1 MTFAQKLK
9 ELRTRAGMSQEKLG
23 EKVGVSRQAITK
35 WETDKGAPDM
45 DNLMA
50 LSDLFGV
57 SVDELLGWEARRQAD
72 GYLYESVTEY
82 DVMDPKRYDVKLGGA
97 RRLTVRGYEG
107 EKLRVRLLSDT
118 LAALAADCKVKID
131 DNRGRLDV
139 ELVRQNGLTEAAVR
153 EGLTVCMDLPNRYIY
168 HVELAANVS
177 ELTIR
182 DLVAEDLEFDGKVRT
197 LTVDGFTGELEVNT
211 NQDVKAE
218 ITALSGSLS
227 FNQAAAVSRL
237 TVPRDFAFAARRRGV
252 ANALYFEQAGARTED
267 FSDPDAETVIELN
280 GMRSELFICRA

>member
-9 ELRTRAGMSQEKLG
+9 EMRIRAGMSQEKLS

-57 SVDELLGWEARRQAD
+57 SVDELLGREARRSAA

-118 LAALAADCKVKID
+118 LSTLEADCKVKID

-139 ELVRQNGLTEAAVR
+139 DLVRLNGFTEAAAR
-153 EGLTVCMDLPNRYIY
+153 EGLTVELDLPDRYIN
-168 HVELAANVS
+168 HVELAANVT
-177 ELTIR
+177 ELTIGA
-182 DLVAEDLEFDGKVRT
+182 LSCEELEFDGKVQAM
-197 LTVDGFTGELEVNT
+197 TVDGFTGEMEVDT

-218 ITALSGSLS
+218 IIALTGSLAL
-227 FNQAAAVSRL
+227 NQVAAVSRL
-237 TVPRDFAFAARRRGV
+237 TVPGDLIFTARKRGV
-252 ANALYFEQAGARTED
+252 GNALFFEQAGQRTED
-267 FSDPDAETVIELN
+267 FSTPDAETLIELN
-280 GMRSELFICRA
+280 GMKSELYICRK

>member
-9 ELRTRAGMSQEKLG
+9 EMRIRAGMSQEKLS

-57 SVDELLGWEARRQAD
+57 SVDELLGREARRSAA

-118 LAALAADCKVKID
+118 LSTLEADCKVKID

-139 ELVRQNGLTEAAVR
+139 DLVRLNGFTEAAAR
-153 EGLTVCMDLPNRYIY
+153 EGLTVELDLPDRYIN
-168 HVELAANVS
+168 HVELAANVT
-177 ELTIR
+177 ELTIGT
-182 DLVAEDLEFDGKVRT
+182 LSCEELEFDGKVQA
-197 LTVDGFTGELEVNT
+197 LTVDGFTGEMEVDT

-218 ITALSGSLS
+218 IIALTGSLAL
-227 FNQAAAVSRL
+227 NQVAAVSRV
-237 TVPRDFAFAARRRGV
+237 TVPGDLIFTARKRGV
-252 ANALYFEQAGARTED
+252 GNALFFEQAGQRTED
-267 FSDPDAETVIELN
+267 FSTPDAETLIELN
-280 GMRSELFICRA
+280 GMKSELYICRA

>member
-9 ELRTRAGMSQEKLG
+9 EMRIRAGMSQEKLS

-57 SVDELLGWEARRQAD
+57 SVDELLGREARRSAA

-118 LAALAADCKVKID
+118 LSTLEADCKVKID
-131 DNRGRLDV
+131 DNRGHLDV
-139 ELVRQNGLTEAAVR
+139 DLVRLNGFTEAAAR
-153 EGLTVCMDLPNRYIY
+153 EGLTVELDLPDRYIN
-168 HVELAANVS
+168 HVELAANVT
-177 ELTIR
+177 ELTIGA
-182 DLVAEDLEFDGKVRT
+182 LSCEELEFDGKVQA
-197 LTVDGFTGELEVNT
+197 LTVDGFTGEMEVDT

-218 ITALSGSLS
+218 IIALTGSLAL
-227 FNQAAAVSRL
+227 NQVAAVSRV
-237 TVPRDFAFAARRRGV
+237 TVPGDLIFTARKRGV
-252 ANALYFEQAGARTED
+252 GNALFFEQAGQRTED
-267 FSDPDAETVIELN
+267 FSTPDAETLIELN
-280 GMRSELFICRA
+280 GMKSELYICRA

>member
-9 ELRTRAGMSQEKLG
+9 ELRTKAGMSQEKLA

-57 SVDELLGWEARRQAD
+57 SVDELLGREARRPSE
-72 GYLYESVTEY
+72 GYLDERVTEY
-82 DVMDPKRYDVKLGGA
+82 DVADPKRYDMKLGGA

-118 LAALAADCKVKID
+118 LATLAADCKVRID

-139 ELVRQNGLTEAAVR
+139 DLMRQNGMTEAAVR
-153 EGLTVCMDLPNRYIY
+153 EGLMIEVELPSKYIY
-168 HVELAANVS
+168 HVELTANVN
-177 ELTIR
+177 EL
-182 DLVAEDLEFDGKVRT
+182 LVGSSPARIWSS
-197 LTVDGFTGELEVNT
+197 TGRSRPWWWT
-211 NQDVKAE
+211 GSPGPRRS
-218 ITALSGSLS
+218 TAPW
-227 FNQAAAVSRL
+227 
-237 TVPRDFAFAARRRGV
+237 T
-252 ANALYFEQAGARTED
+252 
-267 FSDPDAETVIELN
+267 
-280 GMRSELFICRA
+280 

>member
-9 ELRTRAGMSQEKLG
+9 EMRIRAGMSQEKLS

-57 SVDELLGWEARRQAD
+57 SVDELLGREARRSAA

-118 LAALAADCKVKID
+118 LSTLEADCKVKID

-139 ELVRQNGLTEAAVR
+139 DLVRLNGFTEAAAR
-153 EGLTVCMDLPNRYIY
+153 EGLTVELDLPDRYIN
-168 HVELAANVS
+168 HVELAANVT
-177 ELTIR
+177 ELTIGT
-182 DLVAEDLEFDGKVRT
+182 LSCEELEFDGKVQT
-197 LTVDGFTGELEVNT
+197 LTVDGFTGEMEVDT

-218 ITALSGSLS
+218 IIALTGSLAL
-227 FNQAAAVSRL
+227 NQVAAVSRL
-237 TVPRDFAFAARRRGV
+237 TVPGDLIFTARKRGV
-252 ANALYFEQAGARTED
+252 GNALFFEQAGQRTED
-267 FSDPDAETVIELN
+267 FSTPDAETLIELN
-280 GMRSELFICRA
+280 GMKSELYICRA

>member
-9 ELRTRAGMSQEKLG
+9 ELRTRAGMSQEKLS

-57 SVDELLGWEARRQAD
+57 SVDELLGREARRPAE
-72 GYLYESVTEY
+72 GFLYESVTEY
-82 DVMDPKRYDVKLGGA
+82 DVSDPKRYDMKLGGA

-118 LAALAADCKVKID
+118 LFTLQADCKVKID

-139 ELVRQNGLTEAAVR
+139 DLVRQNGLTEAAAR
-153 EGLTVCMDLPNRYIY
+153 EGLTIAVDLPSKYVY
-168 HVELAANVS
+168 HVELAANVNELFIG
-177 ELTIR
+177 ELT
-182 DLVAEDLEFDGKVRT
+182 AEELEYDGKVQDV
-197 LTVDGFTGELEVNT
+197 TVDGFEGELEINS
-211 NQDVKAE
+211 NQDMKVDCRRLA
-218 ITALSGSLS
+218 GSLAL
-227 FNQAAAVSRL
+227 NQVAAVSRL
-237 TVPRDFAFAARRRGV
+237 ILPEGFAFAARKRGIG
-252 ANALYFEQAGARTED
+252 NSLYFEEAGQRAED
-267 FSDPDAETVIELN
+267 FSDPDAQTTIELN
-280 GMRSELFICRA
+280 GMRSELFISRA

>member
-9 ELRTRAGMSQEKLG
+9 ELRTKAGMSQEKLA

-57 SVDELLGWEARRQAD
+57 RVDELLGREARRLAA
-72 GYLYESVTEY
+72 GFLYESVTEY
-82 DVMDPKRYDVKLGGA
+82 DISDPKRYDVKLGGA

-118 LAALAADCKVKID
+118 LSTLAADCKVKID

-139 ELVRQNGLTEAAVR
+139 DLVRLNGFTEAVAR
-153 EGLTVCMDLPNRYIY
+153 EGLTVELDLPDRYIN
-168 HVELAANVS
+168 HVELAANVN
-177 ELTIR
+177 ELMVST
-182 DLVAEDLEFDGKVRT
+182 LNCEELEFDGKVQT
-197 LTVDGFTGELEVNT
+197 LTVDGFAGEMEVDT

-218 ITALSGSLS
+218 IISLTGGLAL
-227 FNQAAAVSRL
+227 NQISAVSRL
-237 TVPRDFAFAARRRGV
+237 TVPGDFVFTARKRGV
-252 ANALYFEQAGARTED
+252 GNALFFEQAGQRTED
-267 FSDPDAETVIELN
+267 FSTPDAETLVELN
-280 GMRSELFICRA
+280 GMKSELYICRK

>member
-9 ELRTRAGMSQEKLG
+9 EMRIRAGMSQEKLS

-57 SVDELLGWEARRQAD
+57 SVDELLGREARRSAA

-118 LAALAADCKVKID
+118 LSTLEADCKVKID

-139 ELVRQNGLTEAAVR
+139 DLVRLNGFTEAAAR
-153 EGLTVCMDLPNRYIY
+153 EGLTVELDLPDRYIN
-168 HVELAANVS
+168 HVELAANVT
-177 ELTIR
+177 ELTIGT
-182 DLVAEDLEFDGKVRT
+182 LSCEELEFDGKVQA
-197 LTVDGFTGELEVNT
+197 LTVDGFTGEMEVDT

-218 ITALSGSLS
+218 IIALTGSLAL
-227 FNQAAAVSRL
+227 NQVAAVSRV
-237 TVPRDFAFAARRRGV
+237 TVPGDLIFTARKRGV
-252 ANALYFEQAGARTED
+252 GNSLFFEQAGQRTED
-267 FSDPDAETVIELN
+267 FSTPDAETLIELN
-280 GMRSELFICRA
+280 GMKSELYICRA

>member
-9 ELRTRAGMSQEKLG
+9 QMRTRAGMSQEKLA
-23 EKVGVSRQAITK
+23 ERVGVSRQAITK

-57 SVDELLGWEARRQAD
+57 SVDELLGREARRPSE

-82 DVMDPKRYDVKLGGA
+82 DVADPKRYDMKLGGA

-118 LAALAADCKVKID
+118 LATLASDCKVRID

-139 ELVRQNGLTEAAVR
+139 DLMRQNGMTEAAAR
-153 EGLTVCMDLPNRYIY
+153 EGLMIE
-168 HVELAANVS
+168 VELPS
-177 ELTIR
+177 
-182 DLVAEDLEFDGKVRT
+182 K
-197 LTVDGFTGELEVNT
+197 
-211 NQDVKAE
+211 
-218 ITALSGSLS
+218 
-227 FNQAAAVSRL
+227 
-237 TVPRDFAFAARRRGV
+237 
-252 ANALYFEQAGARTED
+252 
-267 FSDPDAETVIELN
+267 
-280 GMRSELFICRA
+280 